1 MTLLRLAPA
10 LTLAVMIGPVAA
22 GMAGTLLP
30 ALGLMPVLG
39 QSGPGL
45 GPIRDLLGW
54 PGLTRSA
61 GLSVWTG
68 GAATAIALAI
78 TLTIC
83 AGWHGTRAFG
93 WLERALSPL
102 LSLPHAA
109 AAFGLAFLIAPSGW
123 IARLIA
129 PLAGWDRPPDVL
141 ILQDPAGLSLIAGL
155 VVKEVPFLLLMSLA
169 AMPALRPAHSLTT
182 ARALG
187 YGRMTGW
194 AKAVLPRL
202 YPQIRLP
209 VYAVLAYSMSAVD
222 VAMILGPG
230 TPPPLPVQVLRWMND
245 PDLTLRLRACAGAL
259 LQLVLTLGALG
270 LWRGAEL
277 AVARAAGWW
286 LVCGGRGARDGAARA
301 AALGLG
307 ALTAGGLIAGL
318 ALLAVWSVAGF
329 WGFPALLPDAVTL
342 EGWHRQGATL
352 VAPTADTALIAL
364 AATGVALALTLAC
377 LEAETR
383 YGLKPGTRALVLL
396 YLPLI
401 LPQIAFLPGLQVLAL
416 QSGVDGTRGAVIAA
430 HVVFVLPYVFLSL
443 SDPWRGFDPRQA
455 AVARA
460 LGASPTQVFW
470 RVRLPMLLRPVLTAA
485 AVGAAVSVGQF
496 LPTLLLGAGRVT
508 TLTTEAVALA
518 AGGQRRIIGVT
529 ALAQTAAAFVP
540 FALALA
546 IPALVF
552 RNRRGMRHG

>member
-1 MTLLRLAPA
+1 
-10 LTLAVMIGPVAA
+10 
-22 GMAGTLLP
+22 
-30 ALGLMPVLG
+30 
-39 QSGPGL
+39 
-45 GPIRDLLGW
+45 
-54 PGLTRSA
+54 
-61 GLSVWTG
+61 
-68 GAATAIALAI
+68 
-78 TLTIC
+78 
-83 AGWHGTRAFG
+83 
-93 WLERALSPL
+93 
-102 LSLPHAA
+102 
-109 AAFGLAFLIAPSGW
+109 
-123 IARLIA
+123 
-129 PLAGWDRPPDVL
+129 
-141 ILQDPAGLSLIAGL
+141 
-155 VVKEVPFLLLMSLA
+155 
-169 AMPALRPAHSLTT
+169 
-182 ARALG
+182 
-187 YGRMTGW
+187 
-194 AKAVLPRL
+194 
-202 YPQIRLP
+202 
-209 VYAVLAYSMSAVD
+209 
-222 VAMILGPG
+222 
-230 TPPPLPVQVLRWMND
+230 
-245 PDLTLRLRACAGAL
+245 
-259 LQLVLTLGALG
+259 
-270 LWRGAEL
+270 
-277 AVARAAGWW
+277 
-286 LVCGGRGARDGAARA
+286 
-301 AALGLG
+301 
-307 ALTAGGLIAGL
+307 
-318 ALLAVWSVAGF
+318 
-329 WGFPALLPDAVTL
+329 AVTL

-470 RVRLPMLLRPVLTAA
+470 RVRLPILLRPVLTAA

-496 LPTLLLGAGRVT
+496 LPTLLLGAGRVI